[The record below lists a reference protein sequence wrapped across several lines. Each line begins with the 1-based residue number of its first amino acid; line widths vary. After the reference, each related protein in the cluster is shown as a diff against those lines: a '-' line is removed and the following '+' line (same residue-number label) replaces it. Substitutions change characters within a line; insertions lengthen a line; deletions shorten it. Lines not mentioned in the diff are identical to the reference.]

1 MNFRLP
7 KTERLHSQKSIK
19 ELFDKGSSFFLYP
32 YKVLYLLK
40 DVDSN
45 SVGPNQVLFSVSK
58 RKIKKA
64 TCRNLM
70 KRRMRE
76 AYRIN
81 KHLLSNSSKQLFIG
95 LLYVSSETMD
105 FATLEG
111 KTKKVLERINS
122 EIIRQLNE

>member
-32 YKVLYLLK
+32 FKVLYLVK
-40 DVDSN
+40 DLEEHS
-45 SVGPNQVLFSVSK
+45 SAPNQILFSVSK

-64 TCRNLM
+64 TGRNLM

-81 KHLLSNSSKQLFIG
+81 KHLLSNSSRQLFIG
-95 LLYVSSETMD
+95 LLYVSSEAMD
-105 FATLEG
+105 FKSLEE
-111 KTKKVLERINS
+111 KTKKVLERIYS
-122 EIIRQLNE
+122 EVKNQPHE

>member
-1 MNFRLP
+1 
-7 KTERLHSQKSIK
+7 
-19 ELFDKGSSFFLYP
+19 
-32 YKVLYLLK
+32 
-40 DVDSN
+40 
-45 SVGPNQVLFSVSK
+45 
-58 RKIKKA
+58 
-64 TCRNLM
+64 M